1 MAILNNNPLIGA
13 SGQSKGYRIERSLR
27 FNSADSA
34 YLNRTP
40 ASAGSRTTWT
50 WSAWIKR
57 SAITANSPLFSVS
70 QSANDFT
77 LLRFG
82 PGTQDKL
89 ELYTVSF
96 PSGSSIDYSEETVA
110 LFRDVSAWY
119 HVVFS
124 VDTTQATAANRIRI
138 YVNGIQQA
146 TTQTYGQIPQNENTF
161 VNTTNA
167 HNIGR
172 NTDSTTQHFNGYMT
186 EINFIDGQQLTPS
199 SFGETDADTGVW
211 KPKAYSGSYGTNG
224 FYLKFADNS
233 DTTSTTLGKDSSGN
247 SNNWT
252 PNNFYVGPGST
263 NAEKAG
269 IDSLVDSPTQYGTD
283 TGAGGE
289 VRGNYC
295 TLNPLN
301 RAANGTMSD
310 GNLQVSDTSSA
321 AADTSTGTISMKSGK
336 YYFEFTRTSANNASY
351 YGIIREDKY
360 ISGQAVGM
368 NSGDYGYNLETGGTL
383 YSNGSS
389 TSSWITAISAND
401 VGMVAYDADTG
412 KVWFGRNGT
421 WGGSGN
427 PASGTNAAAT
437 VNSFSTFGYLP
448 WLRVIGDAGTETSV
462 VNFGQRPFAYTAPS
476 GFKALCTT
484 NLPTPTIGATAT
496 TQADNYFNVVARTFT
511 GASASITGLGF
522 NPDFLWFK
530 RRNSA
535 ASHSLFD
542 KVRGNT
548 KRLLSN
554 GTNAEIT
561 TTSDELTS
569 FDSDGFTVGAD
580 TGSISVNGANGDT
593 GVVWCWRGNG
603 AGSSNT
609 QGTITST
616 VSANTTA
623 GFSIVTYTGNGVVG
637 ATRGHGLGVAPNMIF
652 VKGRG
657 NDDNWHVYHSA
668 AGNTGGL
675 FLNKTDAFVTSS
687 FFWNDTSPTST
698 VFTTSSGASNNSN
711 GVTYVAYCF
720 AAVAGYSAFGSY
732 TGNGSTDGPF
742 IYTGFRPK
750 YVLIKPSSAAD
761 SWQVEDAARSPFNVV
776 NDQLWP
782 NLSDAEQVDSTTR
795 QTDFLSNGFKIRGTN
810 TGVNGNGTTY
820 VYACF
825 AESPFKYS
833 LAR

>member
-40 ASAGSRTTWT
+40 ASAGNRKTFT
-50 WSAWIKR
+50 WSGWVKR
-57 SAITANSPLFSVS
+57 SALGATNTLFGSGTS
-70 QSANDFT
+70 GTDYCFLYFQNDEKLIFYNYSSAGVFPIRSNN
-77 LLRFG
+77 
-82 PGTQDKL
+82 
-89 ELYTVSF
+89 LY
-96 PSGSSIDYSEETVA
+96 
-110 LFRDVSAWY
+110 RDLSAWY
-119 HVVFS
+119 HVVLA
-124 VDTTQATAANRIRI
+124 VDTTQATSSNRVKL
-138 YVNGIQQA
+138 YVNNEQITSFSEA
-146 TTQTYGQIPQNENTF
+146 TYPDQNDDLVINSTS
-161 VNTTNA
+161 A
-167 HNIGR
+167 HAVGAFL
-172 NTDSTTQHFNGYMT
+172 TGSPSSYFNGYLAD
-186 EINFIDGQQLTPS
+186 INFIDGSALTPS

-233 DTTSTTLGKDSSGN
+233 GTTSTTLGKDSSGN

-252 PNNFYVGPGST
+252 PNGFLLTPPKDN
-263 NAEKAG
+263 
-269 IDSLVDSPTQYGTD
+269 DSLVDSPTQYGTD

-295 TLNPLN
+295 TLSPVYALN
-301 RAANGTMSD
+301 VTYNTPANGNLEVALSNNSASYGTFSFTTGKWYWEITVSAAVTSGYVGVMDSTFIKTD
-310 GNLQVSDTSSA
+310 NSWGSQARTYIDSGNKYGGSSSA
-321 AADTSTGTISMKSGK
+321 YGASWTNGDVIGVAVDMDAGTIVFYK
-336 YYFEFTRTSANNASY
+336 
-351 YGIIREDKY
+351 
-360 ISGQAVGM
+360 
-368 NSGDYGYNLETGGTL
+368 
-383 YSNGSS
+383 NGSS
-389 TSSWITAISAND
+389 QGTAFSDLA
-401 VGMVAYDADTG
+401 GKEWKPMVY
-412 KVWFGRNGT
+412 
-421 WGGSGN
+421 
-427 PASGTNAAAT
+427 AT
-437 VNSFSTFGYLP
+437 TTTYTL
-448 WLRVIGDAGTETSV
+448 
-462 VNFGQRPFAYTAPS
+462 NFGQRPFAYTAPS

-484 NLPTPTIGATAT
+484 NLPTPTIGATST

-554 GTNAEIT
+554 GDNSELT

-603 AGSSNT
+603 SGSSNT
-609 QGTITST
+609 SGTITST

-623 GFSIVTYTGNGVVG
+623 GFSIVTYTGNNTLAQSV
-637 ATRGHGLGVAPNMIF
+637 GHGLGVAPSMII
-652 VKGRG
+652 VKSRS
-657 NDDNWHVYHSA
+657 NTTNWLVWHSTISINSTLLL
-668 AGNTGGL
+668 NTTGAEITGL
-675 FLNKTDAFVTSS
+675 TGIWGSAT
-687 FFWNDTSPTST
+687 PTST
-698 VFTTSSGASNNSN
+698 TFGLNRLDTDNNRN
-711 GVTYVAYCF
+711 GQTYVAYCF
-720 AAVAGYSAFGSY
+720 APVAGYSAFGSY

-750 YVLIKPSSAAD
+750 FVLIKPSSAAD
-761 SWQVEDAARSPFNVV
+761 NWQVEDAARSPFNVV

-782 NLSDAEQVDSTTR
+782 NLSDAEQVDSATR

-820 VYACF
+820 IYAAF
-825 AESPFKYS
+825 AEVPFRYS